1 MQVIEGVHRETLKNH
16 SLKIVGRGGRAKLR
30 VVKALDAMQVFE
42 LISSFV
48 DEVYF
53 HPNYVCI
60 CFKWGTHEVDSSQQL
75 TAWIVD
81 ALHLLRELLP
91 PKQHAHLRLDVQDV
105 QRLLLATNDVS
116 RLLPPAESLHP
127 IKHAMRR
134 RSGSEA
140 PTKAGGTGQA

>member
-105 QRLLLATNDVS
+105 QRLLLRTTCLDCYLQQN
-116 RLLPPAESLHP
+116 LF
-127 IKHAMRR
+127 I
-134 RSGSEA
+134 
-140 PTKAGGTGQA
+140 Q